1 MLVNLKRVFIIAWIN
16 NIFYILVV
24 GRSKLFLHH
33 MFKTFVS
40 WIFAS
45 MLLSRF
51 LIRCLISFVRYGRP
65 FHNYENVTFYLP
77 IKIFHQYIFHL
88 PSFSLVICNHSLAM
102 ILQRTYTHK
111 PPKPCSATLIN

>member
-1 MLVNLKRVFIIAWIN
+1 MLVGLKRVVIIAWIN

-45 MLLSRF
+45 M
-51 LIRCLISFVRYGRP
+51 SFVP
-65 FHNYENVTFYLP
+65 FSH
-77 IKIFHQYIFHL
+77 
-88 PSFSLVICNHSLAM
+88 
-102 ILQRTYTHK
+102 
-111 PPKPCSATLIN
+111 